1 MAERLDEHNV
11 SVDTPLAAAGACA
24 QIHLPTGGICT
35 LPHHHHESCEFQ
47 SPADI
52 ADTEKLPRHRA
63 RRQRHYPARMPR
75 APSDGRPSSEA
86 GRIPHQ
92 PEPHKVR

>member
-1 MAERLDEHNV
+1 MTVVAPPELLPRVTIEPSRIRDMAERLDEHNV

-52 ADTEKLPRHRA
+52 ADTEKLPRW
-63 RRQRHYPARMPR
+63 
-75 APSDGRPSSEA
+75 
-86 GRIPHQ
+86 
-92 PEPHKVR
+92 